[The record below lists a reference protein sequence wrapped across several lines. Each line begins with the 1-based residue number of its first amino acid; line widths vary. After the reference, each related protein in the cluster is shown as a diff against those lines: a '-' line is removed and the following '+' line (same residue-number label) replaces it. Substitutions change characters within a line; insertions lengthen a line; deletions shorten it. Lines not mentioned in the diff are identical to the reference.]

1 MGHRRLTDLA
11 QAPLSRNRIATPRL
25 MLLSGCFVAVAAL
38 TGCASKGADLKT
50 AEVDR
55 TLYTSEVKP
64 DAKASEPERI
74 SDEAT
79 IRNAVSAADVQTQGT
94 QELAWANSETGSR
107 GAITAMAE
115 HQNGDQLCRRFT
127 TSRESYDGVAL
138 YQGEACKQ
146 QSGDWRLQNFK
157 PL

>member
-1 MGHRRLTDLA
+1 M
-11 QAPLSRNRIATPRL
+11 I
-25 MLLSGCFVAVAAL
+25 SGCLVIVAAL
-38 TGCASKGADLKT
+38 AGCASKGADLAK

-55 TLYTSEVKP
+55 TLYTSEVQP

-79 IRNAVSAADVQTQGT
+79 IRNAVSAADVETQGAK
-94 QELAWANSETGSR
+94 ELAWANSETGSR
-107 GAITAMAE
+107 GAITALAE
-115 HQNGDQLCRRFT
+115 SQVQGQLCRRFT